1 MLRLS
6 KEALEERARN
16 NLTANL
22 PFLMQAFKLTD
33 RTFDLDEACERITR
47 EHSIQL
53 TSGTLALILG
63 VHTDQVTAV
72 QQWDA
77 YVNLCLRIF
86 TNCYIPFI
94 GDATEEIAR
103 VPTQTDY
110 VRIGRSKVYPSGLLA
125 KRVIPEDIV
134 KALKEKERLGFQL
147 TPSAGVAYE

>member
-16 NLTANL
+16 SLTANL
-22 PFLMQAFKLTD
+22 PFLMQAFKLTS
-33 RTFDLDEACERITR
+33 RTFDLDEACERINR

-63 VHTDQVTAV
+63 VNADQVTAV

-94 GDATEEIAR
+94 GDVTEEIPR

-110 VRIGRSKVYPSGLLA
+110 VLIGRSKVYPSGLLA

-147 TPSAGVAYE
+147 TPSTGVAYE